1 MQSEAQRG
9 QPQPSA
15 AQSPVALVE
24 AALFSAGRALE
35 TKEIAAATGLEG
47 SQVRKAL
54 KELQVVK
61 ELDSE
66 NLRVRVK
73 IGLLL
78 FQQQRYKEAEEEF
91 RFVLAARPKNHR
103 VRLYLGMTLHEMG
116 EEKKALE
123 ELEKIPPEAEDFS
136 DAIRYRAFILDKEG
150 KKKEALKVVKGAI
163 ESKPDDLDLKYVLA
177 LLYEDMKK
185 YKEAKEI
192 LEAILRKAPKKTEVL
207 FRLGVIWDKLRDR
220 DKCLEYM
227 KKVIEIDPQHADALN
242 WVGYTYAE
250 RGIRLDEAE
259 ELIRRALK
267 IKPKD
272 GYIIDSLGWVYY
284 QRGEFKEALRYLKEA
299 HELVPTDP
307 IITEHLGD
315 CYWKLG
321 NKEEALKLYKR
332 ALELKPEKERKRE
345 IERKIGDKIRIRGV
359 GTTGSGRELIG
370 KLIGADIIKD
380 EITAH
385 KTGATF
391 VGERL
396 INRTPDTIFEIG
408 GQDSKFISIQEG
420 IVVDFT
426 MNEACAAGT
435 GSFLEEQ
442 AERMGINIVGEFAQ
456 LALSSKSPIR
466 LGERCTVFME
476 KEIGPY
482 LQRGATKEDLC
493 AGLAYSIAINY
504 LNRVV
509 RGRKIGDRIFFQG
522 GTAYNDSVAAAFAT
536 LLDKEIIVPPYNGVI
551 GAIGAALLA
560 MEKVKAFKTE
570 TKFRGFDLSKVK
582 YELREFTCRGCSN
595 FCEIQQ
601 FKVENEVT
609 YWGDK
614 CSDRYRKHIKSE
626 REPVIPDI
634 MKARQE
640 LLLREY
646 EPDKYDGP
654 RIGLPRAMYFYDR
667 FPFWAKLLDELGLNL
682 VISDPTNRKIT
693 KAGVDSAVA
702 EPCFP
707 IKVAHGHVADL
718 LDKGVDFVLI
728 PNVINAET
736 EFPEVNSHLCPWGQT
751 MTYVIGHSPLMEGR
765 EEMILRPRI
774 HFRDGME
781 KVKREIYEGLS
792 RRFKISRRRSDRAV
806 EAAYEAQRRVEEDL
820 LRIGI
825 EAIEKLEEAG
835 ELGIILIGRPYN
847 INDSGINLDVPRKL
861 RDYYGVNVIPYDA
874 LPLKGI
880 DISDVNDNMYWN
892 YGRRILQAAKFV
904 RDRQNLH
911 LIYITNFKCGPDSYI
926 KHFVFDASGKP
937 YLTLQLDE
945 HANDAGIITRIEA
958 YLDSK
963 GFLRWWAREKVA

>member
-1 MQSEAQRG
+1 
-9 QPQPSA
+9 
-15 AQSPVALVE
+15 
-24 AALFSAGRALE
+24 
-35 TKEIAAATGLEG
+35 
-47 SQVRKAL
+47 
-54 KELQVVK
+54 
-61 ELDSE
+61 
-66 NLRVRVK
+66 
-73 IGLLL
+73 
-78 FQQQRYKEAEEEF
+78 
-91 RFVLAARPKNHR
+91 
-103 VRLYLGMTLHEMG
+103 
-116 EEKKALE
+116 
-123 ELEKIPPEAEDFS
+123 
-136 DAIRYRAFILDKEG
+136 
-150 KKKEALKVVKGAI
+150 
-163 ESKPDDLDLKYVLA
+163 
-177 LLYEDMKK
+177 
-185 YKEAKEI
+185 
-192 LEAILRKAPKKTEVL
+192 
-207 FRLGVIWDKLRDR
+207 
-220 DKCLEYM
+220 
-227 KKVIEIDPQHADALN
+227 
-242 WVGYTYAE
+242 
-250 RGIRLDEAE
+250 
-259 ELIRRALK
+259 
-267 IKPKD
+267 
-272 GYIIDSLGWVYY
+272 
-284 QRGEFKEALRYLKEA
+284 
-299 HELVPTDP
+299 
-307 IITEHLGD
+307 
-315 CYWKLG
+315 
-321 NKEEALKLYKR
+321 
-332 ALELKPEKERKRE
+332 
-345 IERKIGDKIRIRGV
+345 
-359 GTTGSGRELIG
+359 
-370 KLIGADIIKD
+370 LIGADIIKD

-482 LQRGATKEDLC
+482 LQRGVTKEDLC

-582 YELREFTCRGCSN
+582 YELRVFTCRGCSN

-614 CSDRYRKHIKSE
+614 CSDRFRKHIKSE

-634 MKARQE
+634 MRARQE

-646 EPDKYDGP
+646 EPDKHDGAK
-654 RIGLPRAMYFYDR
+654 IGFPRAMYFYDR

-682 VISDPTNRKIT
+682 VISDPTNRKII

-792 RRFKISRRRSDRAV
+792 RRFKISRRRSNRAV
-806 EAAYEAQRRVEEDL
+806 EAAYEAQRRFEEDL
-820 LRIGI
+820 LKIGI
-825 EAIEKLEEAG
+825 EAIEKLEETG

-880 DISDVNDNMYWN
+880 DISDVDDNMYWH
-892 YGRRILQAAKFV
+892 YGRKILQAAKFV

-911 LIYITNFKCGPDSYI
+911 LIYISNFKCGPDSYI
-926 KHFVFDASGKP
+926 KHFVLEASGKP